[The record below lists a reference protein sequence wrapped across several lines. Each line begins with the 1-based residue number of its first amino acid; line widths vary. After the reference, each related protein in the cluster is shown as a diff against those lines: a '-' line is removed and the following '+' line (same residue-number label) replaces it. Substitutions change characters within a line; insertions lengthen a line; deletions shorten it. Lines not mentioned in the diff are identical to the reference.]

1 MLAWTDVS
9 IDRPVAGDGG
19 HCPLPLYAESS
30 EHPTSSNLQKMKSGR
45 CLGKKMLKFSAD
57 DRKPAFL
64 TDELVPDSIPLLEV
78 RGTVDDAVNEGQYG
92 RFMGDSLSSLQ
103 FVDHGTKSVGL
114 VCFPLKCEDSV
125 ITQHFTEVTC

>member
-1 MLAWTDVS
+1 
-9 IDRPVAGDGG
+9 
-19 HCPLPLYAESS
+19 
-30 EHPTSSNLQKMKSGR
+30 
-45 CLGKKMLKFSAD
+45 MLKFSAD

-114 VCFPLKCEDSV
+114 VCLPLKCEDSV
-125 ITQHFTEVTC
+125 ITQHFTEVTCKDYKINFFPKVLIIFVLF